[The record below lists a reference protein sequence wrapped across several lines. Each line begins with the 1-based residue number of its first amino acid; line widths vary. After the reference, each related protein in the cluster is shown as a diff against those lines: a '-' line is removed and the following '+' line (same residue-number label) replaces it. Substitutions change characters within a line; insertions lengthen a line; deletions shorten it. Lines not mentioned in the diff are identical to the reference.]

1 MKALRTVRNRPVPEQ
16 REGARGRS
24 GGPDAKEAGVSQ
36 APTLSL
42 LIPVFNEIENLDLLY
57 QRLVESLEPLGEPF
71 EVLLVDDGSTD
82 GSVARI
88 REICARDGRFSL
100 LGLNRNFGQTAAMA
114 AGIDHARGEIVIT
127 LDADL
132 QNDPADIPR
141 LLEIYRQGYD
151 LVSGWRR
158 KRNDAWLSR
167 TLPSRMANGLISWI
181 TGVHLHD
188 YGCTLKAYR
197 RDLLQ
202 QLDLY
207 GEMHRFLPALLAHL
221 GARITEVEVTH
232 HPRHAG
238 TSKYGLGRTGKVLLD
253 LMTVKFLGSWAT
265 KPIYLFGGMGFLCLF
280 LGLLSGLTLIGLK
293 VLAGISMILTPLPL
307 LTAMLL
313 ILGIQFLLMGLLAEI
328 QVRTYHESQQ
338 KKIYVLREVV
348 APRDTAASDPAA
360 TSPAADRTAAGPDG
374 APPA

>member
-1 MKALRTVRNRPVPEQ
+1 MPE
-16 REGARGRS
+16 
-24 GGPDAKEAGVSQ
+24 
-36 APTLSL
+36 APAITI
-42 LIPVFNEIENLDLLY
+42 LIPVFNEVENLDLLHS
-57 QRLVESLEPLGEPF
+57 RLVESLDPLGEPF

-82 GSVARI
+82 GSTEKI
-88 REICARDGRFSL
+88 RGICARDGRFSL
-100 LGLNRNFGQTAAMA
+100 LRLNRNFGQTAAMA
-114 AGIDHARGEIVIT
+114 AGIDHARGEVVFMM
-127 LDADL
+127 DADL

-158 KRNDAWLSR
+158 KRNDPWLSR

-197 RDLLQ
+197 RELVQ

-265 KPIYLFGGMGFLCLF
+265 KPIYLFGGMGFLCLAA
-280 LGLLSGLTLIGLK
+280 GLASGLTLIGLK
-293 VLAGISMILTPLPL
+293 LFTGLSMILTPLPI
-307 LTAMLL
+307 LTAMLM
-313 ILGIQFLLMGLLAEI
+313 ILGVQFLLMGLLAEM

-338 KKIYVLREVV
+338 KKIYVLREVLP
-348 APRDTAASDPAA
+348 PRDEP
-360 TSPAADRTAAGPDG
+360 P